1 MKATGVVRRIDDL
14 NRIII
19 PKGIYRDLE
28 IKPGALLEIF
38 TTDEGILLKPYKP
51 KLKSNAEIAEKW
63 LIDYKDMMEIY
74 SARFNIDGNIVTCEV
89 IKDNERKT
97 GMATCNSCDTFNP
110 AIGMML
116 AFSRVLNLTLPF
128 DLKL

>member
-1 MKATGVVRRIDDL
+1 MKTTGIVRRIDDL
-14 NRIII
+14 NRIVI
-19 PKGIYRDLE
+19 PRDIYRSLK
-28 IKPGALLEIF
+28 IKSGDPLEIF
-38 TTDEGILLKPYKP
+38 TTDDSILLKPYKP
-51 KLKSNAEIAEKW
+51 KIKSNAEIAEKW

-74 SARFNIDGNIVTCEV
+74 SARFNINGNIVTCEV
-89 IKDNERKT
+89 IKDNKRET
-97 GMATCNSCDTFNP
+97 GIATCNSCDTFNP